1 MAQQEPKSMLVS
13 YILLF
18 FFGQLGVH
26 RFYVGKTNAAIIQL
40 VLGLVGWGTSI
51 ILIGFLPLSV
61 LWIWLFVDI
70 FLIPGLVREANAPA
84 APASPAAA

>member
-13 YILLF
+13 YLLLI

-26 RFYVGKTNAAIIQL
+26 RFYIGKINAGIIQL

-51 ILIGFLPLSV
+51 LLIGFIPLTV

-70 FLIPGLVREANAPA
+70 FLIPGLVRAANSPSAPA
-84 APASPAAA
+84 GQTGG